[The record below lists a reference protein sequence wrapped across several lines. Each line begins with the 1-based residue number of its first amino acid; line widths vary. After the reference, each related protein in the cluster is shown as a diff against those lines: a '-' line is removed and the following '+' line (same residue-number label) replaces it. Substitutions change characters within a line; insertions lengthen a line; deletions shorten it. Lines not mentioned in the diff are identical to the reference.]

1 MEIGA
6 ATVENLHSMKVSQK
20 TNNRITLRYS
30 SSTTKYILKK
40 KKPKI
45 LIQKY
50 VYSNIC
56 SRIIYNC
63 QGMEATCVIN
73 R

>member
-30 SSTTKYILKK
+30 SSNKKYILKK
-40 KKPKI
+40 KKTQNTNSKI
-45 LIQKY
+45 
-50 VYSNIC
+50 
-56 SRIIYNC
+56 
-63 QGMEATCVIN
+63 CVFQYL
-73 R
+73 

>member
-30 SSTTKYILKK
+30 SSTTKYISKK
-40 KKPKI
+40 NNNSKI
-45 LIQKY
+45 CAFQYL
-50 VYSNIC
+50 
-56 SRIIYNC
+56 
-63 QGMEATCVIN
+63 
-73 R
+73 